1 MSNYICKYETD
12 TGEITLTPETI
23 RNTISNNPSV
33 TDREV
38 NLFMALCKAQKLN
51 PFIKEAH
58 LIKYGSNPAT
68 MVVGKDVYTKRAQKN
83 QRFKGYRAGITV
95 ITPSGQLDRREGSM
109 VVSGDTLVGGWCS
122 VIIDGYEAPMF
133 DEVSFDEYAGRKKDG
148 SLNKTWS
155 DKPGTMIRK
164 VAIVHALREAFP
176 DDFTGL
182 YDSCEMGIEEP
193 DDEPIEVPAEAV
205 EVADSQ
211 LSSLEVEPIYDGIYN
226 DCELDEQLLTYC
238 EEF

>member
-51 PFIKEAH
+51 PFIKEAY
-58 LIKYGSNPAT
+58 LIKYGGQAAT
-68 MVVGKDVYTKRAQKN
+68 MVVGKDVFTKRAQKN
-83 QRFKGYRAGITV
+83 PRFKGYRAGITV
-95 ITPSGQLDRREGSM
+95 VTPSGQLERREGSM
-109 VVSGDTLVGGWCS
+109 VVNGDVLVGGWCS
-122 VIIDGYEAPMF
+122 VSIEGYEAPMF
-133 DEVSFDEYAGRKKDG
+133 DEVSYEEYKGTKKDG
-148 SLNKTWS
+148 TLNNTWKS
-155 DKPGTMIRK
+155 KPGTMIRK

-176 DDFTGL
+176 DDFAGL

-193 DDEPIEVPAEAV
+193 PDEPIEVPDEAV
-205 EVADSQ
+205 EVVDSQ
-211 LSSLEVEPIYDGIYN
+211 PSNLEAEPIYDGIYN